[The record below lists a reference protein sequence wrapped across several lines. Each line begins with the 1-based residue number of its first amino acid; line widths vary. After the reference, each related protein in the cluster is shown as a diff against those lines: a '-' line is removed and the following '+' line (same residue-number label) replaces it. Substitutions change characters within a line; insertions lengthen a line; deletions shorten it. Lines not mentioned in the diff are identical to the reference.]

1 MNNDE
6 ANTKSRYNALV
17 LYGTIF
23 FFGLVIYAVLW
34 K

>member
-1 MNNDE
+1 MSDK

-17 LYGTIF
+17 LYGTIL
-23 FFGLVIYAVLW
+23 FFGLVIYAALW